1 VDIFRTPHLNKE
13 IQDGKKY
20 LRVGKKF
27 SLQTKNKVFHTSLLF
42 YCTMGLFCFYLIKI
56 FLDWFIKV
64 TPMCI
69 NTGDFGLPAVCYTHS
84 SENQINCT
92 TWNEHLEEL
101 KESEGD
107 LLCFSIYYN
116 LLTSLA
122 EIAGLYGLQ
131 TIIMLITLP
140 FGVWLSSKHCCCTM
154 FTVIICGISP
164 TLMLVPIL
172 VQTVSLENSK
182 LSLGIFRKQ
191 FPTLQTVTLCI
202 QLIAALLYARISLK
216 DIIGTES
223 PKECTTGPNRIKSK
237 DKQLCERRVQ
247 YWEAIV

>member
-1 VDIFRTPHLNKE
+1 MAMV
-13 IQDGKKY
+13 Y
-20 LRVGKKF
+20 F
-27 SLQTKNKVFHTSLLF
+27 SLS
-42 YCTMGLFCFYLIKI
+42 KI
-56 FLDWFIKV
+56 LLDWFIKV

>member
-122 EIAGLYGLQ
+122 EIVGLWSLQ
-131 TIIMLITLP
+131 LFITQIILR
-140 FGVWLSSKHCCCTM
+140 FGVRHSSKHRCCNIFSLICT
-154 FTVIICGISP
+154 ILP
-164 TLMLVPIL
+164 HLLPVPIL
-172 VQTVSLENSK
+172 VEWNSLKNSK
-182 LSLGIFRKQ
+182 LYSTILRKQ
-191 FPTLQTVTLCI
+191 FPIIHIVMLCI
-202 QLIAALLYARISLK
+202 QVSAVIIMFASPNDTIRSESLEK
-216 DIIGTES
+216 CTIGSDCNET
-223 PKECTTGPNRIKSK
+223 K
-237 DKQLCERRVQ
+237 DKHLYDSTVQ
-247 YWEAIV
+247 YWEARV